1 MKKEGID
8 IMKDYI
14 VDGKVVRIELEDG
27 RKVTAATE
35 FLEKMMANLE
45 IDMDEAVMTW
55 LEDEEYLIND
65 DQEDLCI
72 AAKENKVLANVR
84 KGDRDAAKEKKKT
97 TRTVKVNPFK
107 EEIVAKIAEMLDQ
120 LNGVENVVIENKGKI
135 VTFDCNGESYKVD
148 LIQKRKSKENK

>member
-1 MKKEGID
+1 
-8 IMKDYI
+8 MKDYI

-35 FLEKMMANLE
+35 FLEKMMNNLE

-72 AAKENKVLANVR
+72 AAKQNKVLANVR
-84 KGDRDAAKEKKKT
+84 KGDRDTAKEKKKT
-97 TRTVKVNPFK
+97 IRTVKVNPVK
-107 EEIVAKIAEMLDQ
+107 EEIIAKIAEMLDQ
-120 LNGVENVVIENKGKI
+120 LNEVENIVIENKGKI
-135 VTFDCNGESYKVD
+135 ITFDCNGESYKVD
-148 LIQKRKSKENK
+148 LIQKRKNKAV

>member
-1 MKKEGID
+1 
-8 IMKDYI
+8 MKDYI
-14 VDGKVVRIELEDG
+14 VDGKVVRIELENG

-65 DQEDLCI
+65 DQEDLCT
-72 AAKENKVLANVR
+72 AAKQNKVLANVR
-84 KGDRDAAKEKKKT
+84 KGDRDTAKEKKKT
-97 TRTVKVNPFK
+97 IRTVKVNPVK
-107 EEIVAKIAEMLDQ
+107 EEIIAKIAEMLDQ
-120 LNGVENVVIENKGKI
+120 LNGVENIVIENKGKI

-148 LIQKRKSKENK
+148 LIQKRKNKAV

>member
-1 MKKEGID
+1 
-8 IMKDYI
+8 MKDYI

-72 AAKENKVLANVR
+72 AAKQNKVLANVR
-84 KGDRDAAKEKKKT
+84 KGDRDTAKEKKKT
-97 TRTVKVNPFK
+97 IRTIKVNPFK
-107 EEIVAKIAEMLDQ
+107 EEIIAKIAEMLDQ
-120 LNGVENVVIENKGKI
+120 LNGVENIVIENKGKI

-148 LIQKRKSKENK
+148 LIQKRKNKAV

>member
-1 MKKEGID
+1 
-8 IMKDYI
+8 MKDYI

-65 DQEDLCI
+65 DQEDLCT
-72 AAKENKVLANVR
+72 AAKQNKVLANVR
-84 KGDRDAAKEKKKT
+84 KGDRDTAKEKKKT
-97 TRTVKVNPFK
+97 IRTVKVNPVK
-107 EEIVAKIAEMLDQ
+107 EEIIAKIAEYLNA
-120 LNGVENVVIENKGKI
+120 LNGIDDLTIENKSKI
-135 VTFDCNGESYKVD
+135 ITFRLEGEEYKLD
-148 LIQKRKSKENK
+148 LIQKRKKKNI

>member
-1 MKKEGID
+1 
-8 IMKDYI
+8 MKDYI

-35 FLEKMMANLE
+35 FLEKMMNNLE

-65 DQEDLCI
+65 DQEDLCT
-72 AAKENKVLANVR
+72 AAKQNKVLANVR
-84 KGDRDAAKEKKKT
+84 KGDRDTAKEKKKT
-97 TRTVKVNPFK
+97 IRTVKANPFK
-107 EEIVAKIAEMLDQ
+107 EEIIAKIAEMLDQ
-120 LNGVENVVIENKGKI
+120 LNGVENIIIENKGKI

-148 LIQKRKSKENK
+148 LIQRRKNKAV

>member
-1 MKKEGID
+1 
-8 IMKDYI
+8 MKDYI

-35 FLEKMMANLE
+35 FLEKMMNNLE

-65 DQEDLCI
+65 DQEDLCT
-72 AAKENKVLANVR
+72 AAKQNKVLANVR
-84 KGDRDAAKEKKKT
+84 KGDRDTAKEKKKT
-97 TRTVKVNPFK
+97 IRTVKANPVK
-107 EEIVAKIAEMLDQ
+107 EKLIAKIAEMLDQ
-120 LNGVENVVIENKGKI
+120 LNGVENIVIENKGKI

-148 LIQKRKSKENK
+148 LIQKRKNKAV

>member
-1 MKKEGID
+1 
-8 IMKDYI
+8 MKDYI

-35 FLEKMMANLE
+35 FLKKMMANLE

-72 AAKENKVLANVR
+72 AAKQNKVLANVR
-84 KGDRDAAKEKKKT
+84 KGDRDTAKEKKKT
-97 TRTVKVNPFK
+97 IRTVKVNPVKEKLIAAIAKTVEGIDGVADITVENKSKIILFKLEDKEFKIDLIEKRKKK
-107 EEIVAKIAEMLDQ
+107 EEK
-120 LNGVENVVIENKGKI
+120 
-135 VTFDCNGESYKVD
+135 
-148 LIQKRKSKENK
+148 

>member
-1 MKKEGID
+1 
-8 IMKDYI
+8 MKDYI

-35 FLEKMMANLE
+35 FLEKMMNNLE

-72 AAKENKVLANVR
+72 AAKQNKVLANVR
-84 KGDRDAAKEKKKT
+84 KGDRDTAKEKKKT
-97 TRTVKVNPFK
+97 IRTVKANPVK
-107 EEIVAKIAEMLDQ
+107 EKLIAAIAEYLSA
-120 LNGVENVVIENKGKI
+120 LNGIDDLTIENKSKI
-135 VTFDCNGESYKVD
+135 ITFRLEGEEYKLD
-148 LIQKRKSKENK
+148 LIQKRKKKNI

>member
-1 MKKEGID
+1 
-8 IMKDYI
+8 MKDYI

-72 AAKENKVLANVR
+72 AAKQNKVLANVR
-84 KGDRDAAKEKKKT
+84 KGDRDTAKEKKKT
-97 TRTVKVNPFK
+97 IRTVKVNPVK
-107 EEIVAKIAEMLDQ
+107 EEIIAKIAEMLDQ
-120 LNGVENVVIENKGKI
+120 LNGVENIVIENKGKI

-148 LIQKRKSKENK
+148 LIQKRKNKAV

>member
-65 DQEDLCI
+65 DQEDLCT
-72 AAKENKVLANVR
+72 AAKQNKVLANVR
-84 KGDRDAAKEKKKT
+84 KGDRDTAKEKKKT
-97 TRTVKVNPFK
+97 IRTIKVNPVK
-107 EEIVAKIAEMLDQ
+107 EEIIAKIAEMLDQ
-120 LNGVENVVIENKGKI
+120 LNGVENIVIENKGKI

-148 LIQKRKSKENK
+148 LIQKRKNKAV

>member
-1 MKKEGID
+1 
-8 IMKDYI
+8 MKDYI

-72 AAKENKVLANVR
+72 AAKQNKVLANVR
-84 KGDRDAAKEKKKT
+84 KGDRDTAKEKKKT
-97 TRTVKVNPFK
+97 TRTIKVNPVK
-107 EEIVAKIAEMLDQ
+107 EEIITKIAEMLDQ
-120 LNGVENVVIENKGKI
+120 LNGVENIIIENKGKI

-148 LIQKRKSKENK
+148 LIQKRKNKAV

>member
-1 MKKEGID
+1 
-8 IMKDYI
+8 MKDYI

-35 FLEKMMANLE
+35 FLEKMMTNLE

-84 KGDRDAAKEKKKT
+84 KGDRDVAKEKKKT

>member
-1 MKKEGID
+1 
-8 IMKDYI
+8 MKDYI

-35 FLEKMMANLE
+35 FLKKMMNNLE

-65 DQEDLCI
+65 DQEDLCT
-72 AAKENKVLANVR
+72 AAKQNKVLANVR
-84 KGDRDAAKEKKKT
+84 KGDRDTAKEKKKT
-97 TRTVKVNPFK
+97 IRTVKVNPVK
-107 EEIVAKIAEMLDQ
+107 EEIIAKIAEMLDQ
-120 LNGVENVVIENKGKI
+120 LNGVENIVIENKGKI

-148 LIQKRKSKENK
+148 LIQKRKNKAV

>member
-1 MKKEGID
+1 
-8 IMKDYI
+8 MKDYTI
-14 VDGKVVRIELEDG
+14 DGKVVRIELENG
-27 RKVTAATE
+27 KKVVAATE

-72 AAKENKVLANVR
+72 AAKQNKVLANVR
-84 KGDRDAAKEKKKT
+84 KGDRDTAKEKKKT
-97 TRTVKVNPFK
+97 IRTVKVNPVK
-107 EEIVAKIAEMLDQ
+107 EEIIAKIAEMLDQ
-120 LNGVENVVIENKGKI
+120 LNGVENIVIENKGKI

-148 LIQKRKSKENK
+148 LIQKRKNKAV

>member
-1 MKKEGID
+1 
-8 IMKDYI
+8 MKDYI

-35 FLEKMMANLE
+35 FLEKMMNNLE

-72 AAKENKVLANVR
+72 AAKQNKVLANVR
-84 KGDRDAAKEKKKT
+84 KGDRDTAKEKKKT
-97 TRTVKVNPFK
+97 IRTVKVNPVK
-107 EEIVAKIAEMLDQ
+107 EEIITKIAEYLNA
-120 LNGVENVVIENKGKI
+120 LNGIDDLTIENKSKI
-135 VTFDCNGESYKVD
+135 ITFRLEGEEYKLD
-148 LIQKRKSKENK
+148 LIQKRKKKNI